1 MIDAKPFAMLFN
13 ASPRKRWN
21 KTIII
26 CASVLAALAM
36 FAQEGRQFEPM
47 EYDGLPYQQLACNVK
62 GAKKPSLVIF
72 LHGGHARGND
82 NQAQIQLPAVRD
94 IKDFILT
101 SNIPAYFLVPQCPY
115 GHEWVSSRGRPGCKE
130 KVVGLIRK
138 YAEEKG
144 IDKDRVYICSV
155 SMGSWA
161 SWGIVQEHSELFA
174 AAFIASGAPRGV
186 SAKRFAGIPLYVTV
200 GSRERTADYLA
211 DFTSEIKD
219 AGGTVEFAILSG
231 CSHPEACSKA
241 FTAKR
246 LMWLFSQKK
255 NNNARALGKRIVEK
269 QSERKQQ

>member
-1 MIDAKPFAMLFN
+1 MIDNKPFAMFFN
-13 ASPRKRWN
+13 ASPRKGWN
-21 KTIII
+21 KTITI
-26 CASVLAALAM
+26 CASVLVAFTT

-47 EYDGLPYQQLACNVK
+47 EYDGLSYQQLACNVK

-101 SNIPAYFLVPQCPY
+101 SNIPAYFLVPQCPSGY
-115 GHEWVSSRGRPGCKE
+115 EWISSRGRPGCKE

-138 YAEEKG
+138 YADEKG
-144 IDKDRVYICSV
+144 IDKDRIYICSV

-161 SWGIVQEHSELFA
+161 SWVIVQEYPELFA
-174 AAFIASGAPRGV
+174 AAFIASGAPKGV
-186 SAKRFAGIPLYVTV
+186 SAKCFAGIPLYVTV
-200 GSRERTADYLA
+200 GSRERTADHLA

-219 AGGTVEFAILSG
+219 AGGIAEFEILSG

-241 FTAKR
+241 FTEKR
-246 LMWLFSQKK
+246 LRWLFSQKK
-255 NNNARALGKRIVEK
+255 TNNVRALGKRLVEK
-269 QSERKQQ
+269 QSERK